1 MIKQIIKRLLRV
13 RRNLQKKQV
22 FMGRRG
28 HWTKYHDGWH
38 APRGRHNKIRQNIR
52 GKGKRVS
59 IGYSAPK
66 LVRGLHPS
74 GLKDTLVHNMAELQ
88 KIDPTTQ
95 AARISGT
102 VGEKKR
108 TSLVTKAN
116 ELKIQLLN

>member
-1 MIKQIIKRLLRV
+1 MIKRLLKV
-13 RRNLQKKQV
+13 RQTLQKKQV

-28 HWTKYHDGWH
+28 HWKKYHDGWH

-59 IGYSAPK
+59 IGYSSPK
-66 LVRGLHPS
+66 LVRGLHPT
-74 GLKDTLVHNMAELQ
+74 GLKDVLVHNAAELQ
-88 KIDPTTQ
+88 KMDPKTQ
-95 AARISGT
+95 GARIAGT

-108 TSLVTKAN
+108 ATLVTKAN